1 MSKMITTFADYEP
14 EAEIHIPDS
23 DGTCCEVVECI
34 DDFIDDTDLGDQLDA
49 LRAAEKDEAYFNLL
63 LTPEDEWPLSR

>member
-34 DDFIDDTDLGDQLDA
+34 EEEDLYEIDMDA
-49 LRAAEKDEAYFNLL
+49 LRAAEADEAWMNLRDAINSDCFTL
-63 LTPEDEWPLSR
+63 